1 MEKKAHI
8 GVKNNVAREEITAR
22 RVAPAAEARMS
33 LLYDYYG
40 GLLGERRRQVF
51 ALYHEEDLS
60 LAEIAEITGIT
71 RQGVHDALK
80 KAEAQL
86 ALYESKLGLIERHE
100 AWLAAI
106 EEIDP
111 KIARMLEER
120 VDI

>member
-1 MEKKAHI
+1 MKEKAQAD
-8 GVKNNVAREEITAR
+8 VKNNTAREEIIVRSAGF
-22 RVAPAAEARMS
+22 VAETRMS
-33 LLYDYYG
+33 MLYDYYG
-40 GLLGERRRQVF
+40 GLLGERRRQVI

-60 LAEIAEITGIT
+60 LAEIAELTGIT

>member
-1 MEKKAHI
+1 MKEKAQAD
-8 GVKNNVAREEITAR
+8 VKNNITREAVAGRSA
-22 RVAPAAEARMS
+22 APAAEVRMS
-33 LLYDYYG
+33 MLYDYYG
-40 GLLGERRRQVF
+40 GLLAERRRQVF

-60 LAEIAEITGIT
+60 LAEIAELTGIT

-86 ALYESKLGLIERHE
+86 AVYESTLGLIARHE
-100 AWLAAI
+100 AWRAAI

-111 KIARMLEER
+111 EIARMLEER